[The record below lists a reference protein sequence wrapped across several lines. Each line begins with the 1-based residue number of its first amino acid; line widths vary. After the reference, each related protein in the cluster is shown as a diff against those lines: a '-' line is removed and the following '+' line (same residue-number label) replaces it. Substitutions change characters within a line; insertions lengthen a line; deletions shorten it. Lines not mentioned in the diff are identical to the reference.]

1 MKIKK
6 LIKQIAKTAFVFC
19 LIVQLIATPIIP
31 AFRTP
36 ITPKLVQ
43 AAGESCGGGGGSPT
57 GANLQARVG
66 GVALDQA
73 ATFLADMTEITG
85 AYYDADQD
93 RIVFVGKKNTSAPKF
108 DKDDLAVAIK
118 ALVFN
123 NHIPSVSMEFKD
135 PNNPFGDTNLNV
147 LYYGGIE
154 DTRFGQVMV
163 EADYK
168 MKQYSLGYN
177 ENGQKIVSSV
187 PGYKSHFD
195 RFLEKNPD
203 PNKRSR
209 SRWWISPKLVT
220 LKEDDTAKS
229 FIFDQVQMQIETE
242 GLFPDNDPAWNQ
254 AAIEFAQQQTDLYDQ
269 FAQETPSYAQTKQLA
284 KIVGVVKWIKDNS
297 IVNNFEWAREYQPKY
312 INTPREIRRLT
323 TPQVEKNGILWS
335 ITGGV
340 TYDEPNTYT
349 PDNGTSTSLKNSSEA
364 VATPTEQIHWT
375 FTKDGQTYDSVAV
388 AANAFRTLGAYT
400 TSSVDINFPT
410 SGDLPLAFTRSY
422 SSYSG
427 GQDGIGRGWE
437 ILPARLFDNKT
448 GWYVNCTTGSLPG
461 NHPSKLGFQTGSGL
475 YETFTFTSC
484 TTGYKADKPEYHSQI
499 FHNTDS
505 SFTARLKNQ
514 TEYVFDSGFNLTK
527 IKDKNGN
534 TISYTYDSQNKLT
547 GISDNKSHVLTVSYN
562 SQNLV
567 SSISDWNSRVV
578 AYGYDVQG
586 NLTSVTD
593 PKGQIT
599 KYSYDNNNKLISTVN
614 RLGQTILENT
624 YTPEAK
630 IASQKDADGTITT
643 YSYDNQNKKIS
654 LTDNS
659 GRSSNITYDD
669 KARILQ
675 QSDPYAKNIIY
686 TYGTEYAPLTITNKN
701 SNKITNTY
709 DVNGNLTSLTLPT
722 TKKITYEYD
731 TKNRLTRILDARY
744 GTTSKET
751 KFTYDTNGNLTQT
764 NEAAILTNYTYDPYG
779 EMLTLANNANQK
791 TTYTR
796 DALGNILT
804 ALDPLNNTV
813 SYEYD
818 TLGRLTKQ
826 TDPDGKIVTFAYDQN
841 NNVVSRTD
849 ASGTTLYVY
858 DSENRLQKSTLPNNN
873 VTEFAYNTSSSL
885 NSVKNAL
892 GSLTSYGYDTYQNLT
907 SQQDALNRTTQHA
920 YDQLDRQTQATT
932 PLGNISKWE
941 YDANGNLTKRIDANN
956 QSTTYTYDT
965 LNRLTKTTYP
975 DAKTAV
981 YTYDDRNNL
990 IKMVDLV
997 GTTTYTYDTFDRLTK
1012 VVNPY
1017 SRSISYAYDSLDNL
1031 TKITY
1036 PDSRT
1041 ASYTYD
1047 SANRLASVTDWNNSQ
1062 TIYYYNKN
1070 GSLMNKTQPNGVVSN
1085 YSYDGANRLS
1095 NLEHIKSETTL
1106 AKFAYERDGIG
1117 NITKV
1122 SEEGSFITQTTPTPT
1137 STPTTIPT
1145 PTPTSAATPTPTKT
1159 PTPTPTTGATATPTP
1174 TATTSTP
1181 TPTPTPASGLPDL
1194 IITNVTLS
1202 PTNPTSGVSFS
1213 AQVTIKN
1220 QGTSSSPAKY
1230 VGTAYY
1236 YDLTST
1242 PTTSTTYNGGLYSYF
1257 TLAAGQSKTITLSS
1271 LKLNGTGNHNL
1282 RLYVDVFNVIT
1293 ESDETNNAYGPINIT
1308 IAQSQSPLR
1317 NLAKFFVL
1325 PELNKLFTIPTVN
1338 AADNPMITSF
1348 SYDALGRITGAAYP
1362 QNQTYSY
1369 TYDKVDNRLSQVINS
1384 TTTNYSYNVD
1394 NQLTQEGTNTYSYN
1408 PNGDT
1413 TGKTLSSGTQNFTY
1427 DFEDRLTSFKA
1438 ANGTTTSYRYD
1449 GLGNRLQKTVR
1460 STTTR
1465 FVNDIS
1471 GNLTNVLAETN
1482 SSNTISTSYVYGNGM
1497 VSMGSTSTSSR
1508 YYPLEDGLGN
1518 VRFITNSSGTNVR
1531 SYTYDPF
1538 GNISGTQG
1546 TLTGNRYQ
1554 FQTQQNDPESGMYY
1568 LRARYYDPVTGRFI
1582 SRDPVKGYLQDPRT
1596 QNGYDYAL
1604 NNPVNLSDPSGEDI
1618 LQNQAQGA
1626 SFEKSC
1632 LNAYN
1637 AIKNT
1642 SPLKEYGNRIPDIL
1656 TKTTVGEIK
1665 SGSYTSLT
1673 PQMTNFIQYAADTGS
1688 KFTLY
1693 VKEGAKQSL
1702 PLLNAIQ
1709 GVGGSVVTAGAVG
1722 AATFIEAPFLF
1733 INPNLI
1739 SPNYNSTQGTQL

>member
-108 DKDDLAVAIK
+108 DKDDLAVAIRAFIFK
-118 ALVFN
+118 N
-123 NHIPSVSMEFKD
+123 KIPSVSIEYHD
-135 PNNPFGDTNLNV
+135 PNNQLAYPMDVYFDGGLEDTN
-147 LYYGGIE
+147 
-154 DTRFGQVMV
+154 FGKVILQ
-163 EADYK
+163 ADYRIK
-168 MKQYSLGYN
+168 HYALGVD
-177 ENGQKIVSSV
+177 ENGQKITSSV
-187 PGYKSHFD
+187 SGYKSILD
-195 RFLEKNPD
+195 RWQERGF
-203 PNKRSR
+203 PNWDNTPTGRF
-209 SRWWISPKLVT
+209 WISPELVT
-220 LKEDDTAKS
+220 VKRDEPSKS
-229 FIFDQVQMQIETE
+229 FVFDTVKMQIKYENME
-242 GLFPDNDPAWNQ
+242 AGFPEMDQINQ
-254 AAIEFAQQQTDLYDQ
+254 EFAQQQTDLYDQ
-269 FAQETPSYAQTKQLA
+269 FSQETPSYAQTKQLA
-284 KIVGVVKWIKDNS
+284 KIVGIIKWIKDND
-297 IVNNFEWAREYQPKY
+297 IVNNFTWARDYQPKH
-312 INTPREIRRLT
+312 IPTPRQVPILYSEWRQGHNNMQYRLA
-323 TPQVEKNGILWS
+323 
-335 ITGGV
+335 GGV
-340 TYDEPNTYT
+340 VFDEPNTYT
-349 PDNGTSTSLKNSSEA
+349 PDNGAAAGLKNSSEA

-448 GWYVNCTTGSLPG
+448 GWYVNCTTGSLSG
-461 NHPSKLGFQTGSGL
+461 KHTWKLGFQTPSGL

-547 GISDNKSHVLTVSYN
+547 GISDNKSHALTVSYN

-1095 NLEHIKSETTL
+1095 NLEHIKSGTTL

-1271 LKLNGTGNHNL
+1271 LKLSGTGNHNL

-1362 QNQTYSY
+1362 QNQAYSY
-1369 TYDKVDNRLSQVINS
+1369 TYDKVDNRLSQAANS
-1384 TTTNYSYNVD
+1384 TTTNYSYNND
-1394 NQLTQEGTNTYSYN
+1394 NQLTQEGTNAYSYN
-1408 PNGDT
+1408 PNGDI
-1413 TGKTLSSGTQNFTY
+1413 TGKTLNSGTQNFTY

-1438 ANGTTTSYRYD
+1438 TNGTITTYRYD
-1449 GLGNRLQKTVR
+1449 GLGNRLQKTVG

-1482 SSNTISTSYVYGNGM
+1482 SYNTINNWYVYGVGL
-1497 VSMGSTSTSSR
+1497 VSQGSYGSSNR
-1508 YYPLEDGLGN
+1508 VYPLEDGLGN
-1518 VRFITNSSGTNVR
+1518 IRFLTNSGGINVK
-1531 SYTYDPF
+1531 SYNYDPF
-1538 GNISGTQG
+1538 GNITNSNG
-1546 TLTGNRYQ
+1546 TGNTNYR
-1554 FQTQQNDPESGMYY
+1554 FNTQQNDPESGMYY
-1568 LRARYYDPVTGRFI
+1568 LRARYYDPATGRFI
-1582 SRDPVKGYLQDPRT
+1582 SRDPIKGTLTNSQS
-1596 QNGYDYAL
+1596 QNPYAYAV
-1604 NNPVNLSDPSGEDI
+1604 NNPVNLSDPSGEFVETAWDVANLGYDI
-1618 LQNQAQGA
+1618 ATFDPCDPWSYVNTGFDAVAAAVPFLPAGITKVGKVA
-1626 SFEKSC
+1626 SVVSDAK
-1632 LNAYN
+1632 
-1637 AIKNT
+1637 
-1642 SPLKEYGNRIPDIL
+1642 
-1656 TKTTVGEIK
+1656 
-1665 SGSYTSLT
+1665 
-1673 PQMTNFIQYAADTGS
+1673 
-1688 KFTLY
+1688 KFTPDQAAL
-1693 VKEGAKQSL
+1693 VDLAKEAKKTGGVSNENATT
-1702 PLLNAIQ
+1702 LLQWADEYNLQPALDHRSPADALHWDPFET
-1709 GVGGSVVTAGAVG
+1709 GVGIPHIRIGSQNHIKVK
-1722 AATFIEAPFLF
+1722 
-1733 INPNLI
+1733 
-1739 SPNYNSTQGTQL
+1739 